1 MYTHFLDGLIAFS
14 MSNNDINRNTRS
26 FTLNIVSMGCW
37 TDTGR
42 IDYLSNFIL
51 FCIYYGVFFATFAT
65 LRFFTAGDAI
75 SSSVSLFISV
85 FFSFLDTGGSV
96 LNCGFFY
103 DLDYVLD

>member
-14 MSNNDINRNTRS
+14 MSKNDINRNTNN
-26 FTLNIVSMGCW
+26 FTLNIVSIGCCW
-37 TDTGR
+37 ADTGR

-75 SSSVSLFISV
+75 S
-85 FFSFLDTGGSV
+85 
-96 LNCGFFY
+96 
-103 DLDYVLD
+103 